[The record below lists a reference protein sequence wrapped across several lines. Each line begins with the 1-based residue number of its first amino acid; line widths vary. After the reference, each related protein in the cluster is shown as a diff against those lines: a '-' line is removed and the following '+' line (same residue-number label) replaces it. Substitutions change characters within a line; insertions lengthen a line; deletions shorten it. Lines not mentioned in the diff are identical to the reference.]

1 MLVARKQAYALRPY
15 ADNLGRTD
23 VCAMALV
30 AHVHSHPLRV
40 ARCFS
45 RRDKGV
51 EAGRR
56 AAAGQ
61 QPAGTLWVADPAP
74 QPVDD
79 DQFQLARAAGD
90 QPSAGVG
97 VVSGGH
103 EVGEYSGPSGRCW
116 DEAKATR
123 VVQPRRN
130 GENIACGL
138 LNDFRCWPARLGR
151 LLYQPIL
158 EFRARNSPSQAFSLG
173 RLSIR
178 STTSSAAL
186 RARSSIC
193 SGGHLEAVAVFTG
206 FSFSL

>member
-1 MLVARKQAYALRPY
+1 MLVARKQAYALGSH

-23 VCAMALV
+23 LCTMALV
-30 AHVHSHPLRV
+30 AHVHSHPLGV

-45 RRDKGV
+45 RCDKGV

-56 AAAGQ
+56 TAARQ
-61 QPAGTLWVADPAP
+61 QSASALWVAEPTP

-79 DQFQLARAAGD
+79 YQFQLARAAGD

-103 EVGEYSGPSGRCW
+103 EVGEYSGPSGRCR
-116 DEAKATR
+116 DEPKATR

-130 GENIACGL
+130 GENISCGL
-138 LNDFRCWPARLGR
+138 LNDFRCWTARLGR

-158 EFRARNSPSQAFSLG
+158 EFAAEFSFPSIFAGQAVDPLHHKLCGLARQIKHLLG
-173 RLSIR
+173 
-178 STTSSAAL
+178 
-186 RARSSIC
+186 C
-193 SGGHLEAVAVFTG
+193 HLEAVAVFIG